1 MTQEILEQVEQYKQT
16 HILKFFNELSDEEK
30 SGLIRQIERID
41 FSKILKPDDNANA
54 KDRAISPINVLDTEA
69 IQESYA
75 AFAQI
80 GMEALKSGSVGLV
93 LLAGGQGSRLGFQ
106 QSKGMFNIGIS
117 KKVYLFQ
124 ILLDNVR
131 KIVESVGNWL
141 YIFIMTS
148 PQNNEQIIQFFE
160 ENDYFDYNKE
170 YVKFYIQSSL
180 PSINFDGKLLMKSKS
195 ELCFSPDGNGSFFYT
210 LKNTPLWNIIKN
222 CGIKWLNVFSI
233 DNVLQKMADPVFIGA
248 TIGSNCNCGAKVVK
262 KKCPQEKI
270 GVICLKNKA
279 PAVIE
284 YYELSDKLN
293 AATDTNTPY
302 NYGVILNYLFKI
314 DALEKIPQDMLP
326 LHYAKKHIN
335 CIDENGIPDTS
346 GQLNAYKLE
355 YLITD
360 LIEYMK
366 TCLPFEVVREREF
379 APLKNRVGVDSIDS
393 ARKMLLQNGYDL

>member
-1 MTQEILEQVEQYKQT
+1 M
-16 HILKFFNELSDEEK
+16 
-30 SGLIRQIERID
+30 
-41 FSKILKPDDNANA
+41 P
-54 KDRAISPINVLDTEA
+54 
-69 IQESYA
+69 
-75 AFAQI
+75 
-80 GMEALKSGSVGLV
+80 
-93 LLAGGQGSRLGFQ
+93 AG
-106 QSKGMFNIGIS
+106 
-117 KKVYLFQ
+117 
-124 ILLDNVR
+124 
-131 KIVESVGNWL
+131 
-141 YIFIMTS
+141 
-148 PQNNEQIIQFFE
+148 
-160 ENDYFDYNKE
+160 
-170 YVKFYIQSSL
+170 
-180 PSINFDGKLLMKSKS
+180 
-195 ELCFSPDGNGSFFYT
+195 
-210 LKNTPLWNIIKN
+210 
-222 CGIKWLNVFSI
+222 
-233 DNVLQKMADPVFIGA
+233 
-248 TIGSNCNCGAKVVK
+248 
-262 KKCPQEKI
+262 KI

-279 PAVIE
+279 LAVIE

-314 DALEKIPQDMLP
+314 DALENIPQDMLP